1 MYCIN
6 LEKEVDEWTAVL
18 VHFTLFYRINDIKK
32 ANHLFIYV
40 LDS

>member
-1 MYCIN
+1 MNGSFGAFLLCFI
-6 LEKEVDEWTAVL
+6 D
-18 VHFTLFYRINDIKK
+18 RINDIKK